1 MKMIKEFEGIMPE
14 IDESVFVAESADII
28 GDVKIGKN
36 SSVWYNTVLR
46 GDEHAIRIGEK
57 TNIQDGTVVHVGLD
71 VDTVIGDN
79 VTVGHNALVHGCKIG
94 NNSLVGMGAI
104 VLNGA
109 EIGEFCMIG
118 AGALVTQ
125 NKKFPDGMLIIGSPA
140 KAVRELTEEEKQSLI
155 KSADDYCANAQK
167 HK

>member
-46 GDEHAIRIGEK
+46 GDEHAIRIGEN

-94 NNSLVGMGAI
+94 NNSHVGMGAI

>member
-46 GDEHAIRIGEK
+46 GDDHAIRIGEN
-57 TNIQDGTVVHVGLD
+57 TIIQDGTVVHVGLD

-125 NKKFPDGMLIIGSPA
+125 NKKFPDGMIIIGSPA